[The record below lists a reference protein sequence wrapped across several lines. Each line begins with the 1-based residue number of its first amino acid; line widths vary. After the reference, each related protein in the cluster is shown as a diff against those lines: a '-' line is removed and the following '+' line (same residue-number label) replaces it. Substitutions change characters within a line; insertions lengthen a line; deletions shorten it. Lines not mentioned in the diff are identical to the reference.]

1 MRKALSMDN
10 AQHGSS
16 PLTVI
21 VGPTA
26 VGKTRLAVH
35 LCEELGGEIVSA
47 DSRQVYRYMDIG
59 TAKTSEEERR
69 HVPHHLIDILDPDEG
84 FTLAQYQDLAYR
96 AINGVIGRGKVPF
109 LVGGTGLYI
118 KAVTEGFTVPRVEPD
133 PELRRRLYREAA
145 ERGRDVLYARLQTV
159 DPLAAAKIAPHNL
172 RRVIR
177 ALEVYEETGAPI
189 SHWQRKEPP
198 PYRILWIGLT
208 MPRAELYR
216 RIDRRVDRMIEQG
229 LVDEVKSLVK
239 RGYSYDLPSMSGLGY
254 SQIGMYLRGEV
265 GLEEAVRLI
274 KRDTRRFVR
283 HQYNWFRLDDERIHW
298 FDVSN
303 DPYGEIKALVAS
315 FLKME
320 GCWSR
325 RDDNAKGI

>member
-1 MRKALSMDN
+1 MRKALGMDN

-16 PLTVI
+16 PLIVI

-26 VGKTRLAVH
+26 VGKTRLAVR
-35 LCEELGGEIVSA
+35 LCKELEGEIVSA

-59 TAKTSEEERR
+59 TAKPSEEERR
-69 HVPHHLIDILDPDEG
+69 RVPHHLIDIVDPDEG
-84 FTLAQYQDLAYR
+84 FTLVQYQDLAYR
-96 AINGVIGRGKVPF
+96 AIDGVIRRGKVPF

-118 KAVTEGFTVPRVEPD
+118 KAVTEGFTIPRVKPD
-133 PELRRRLYREAA
+133 PELRRRLHREAA
-145 ERGRDVLYARLQTV
+145 ERGSDALYARLQTV
-159 DPLAAAKIAPHNL
+159 DHLAAAKIAPHNL

-229 LVDEVKSLVK
+229 LEDEVKSLVEK
-239 RGYSYDLPSMSGLGY
+239 GYNYDLPSMSGLGY
-254 SQIGMYLRGEV
+254 CQIGMYLRGEV
-265 GLEEAVRLI
+265 ELEEAVRLI

-298 FDVSN
+298 FDATSE
-303 DPYGEIKALVAS
+303 PYDEIKAKVVL
-315 FLKME
+315 FL
-320 GCWSR
+320 R
-325 RDDNAKGI
+325 

>member
-1 MRKALSMDN
+1 MALSIDN
-10 AQHGSS
+10 VQHGSS
-16 PLTVI
+16 PLIVV

-26 VGKTRLAVH
+26 VGKTRLAVR
-35 LCEELGGEIVSA
+35 LCEELGGEIISA

-59 TAKTSEEERR
+59 TAKPSEEERR
-69 HVPHHLIDILDPDEG
+69 RVPHHLIDIVDPDEG
-84 FTLAQYQDLAYR
+84 FTLAQYQDLAYK
-96 AINGVIGRGKVPF
+96 AIDGVIRRGKVPF

-118 KAVTEGFTVPRVEPD
+118 KAVTEGFTIPRVEPN

-145 ERGRDVLYARLQTV
+145 EIGRDALHARLQV
-159 DPLAAAKIAPHNL
+159 IDPIAAAKIAPRNL

-189 SHWQRKEPP
+189 SHWQRKEPT

-216 RIDRRVDRMIEQG
+216 RVDRRVDGMIERG
-229 LVDEVKSLVK
+229 LVDEVKDLVE
-239 RGYSYDLPSMSGLGY
+239 RGYSYALPSMSGLDY
-254 SQIGMYLRGEV
+254 RQIGMYLRGEAD
-265 GLEEAVRLI
+265 LEEAMRLI

-298 FDVSN
+298 FDMTKE
-303 DPYGEIKALVAS
+303 PYEHIKEVVIS
-315 FLKME
+315 FLEKV
-320 GCWSR
+320 
-325 RDDNAKGI
+325 